1 VAHTTPPAGPVV
13 AGPRLLVAEGRGS
26 GGGRGG
32 GQRERISSLDFIALS
47 GGREPR
53 SGVRMWL
60 AGQLVSRRR
69 LGES

>member
-47 GGREPR
+47 GGREP
-53 SGVRMWL
+53 
-60 AGQLVSRRR
+60 
-69 LGES
+69 GEWSEDVARGPTRVPTPAW